1 MRALGWLQSIMT
13 GVLIKKQ
20 RNVDTE
26 TDTDAGGT
34 LDKHEGDQGP
44 ASTSQRMP
52 DHQQTPRS

>member
-34 LDKHEGDQGP
+34 PDEHEGDQRP